1 MALNENIVIKL
12 MADTSNY
19 TAKMQAASAQA
30 DRMSTAMEKPRSTAE
45 KLESGFTK
53 AGMAVGALSLAIGVA
68 AVKSFVDF
76 DAKMSEVQANTGATG
91 SALMALREAALN
103 ASRTSIYS
111 AEDAADAINEL
122 GKAGM
127 STADILSGGL
137 SAALTLAASDN
148 MSTADATQYLSSAMV
163 QFNLSGKDAGKV
175 ADALAAGAG
184 KALGGVSDMGQ
195 ALSMVGST
203 SHMLGASMQETV
215 GTLAAMANAGNI
227 GSEAGTQLR
236 SALIGLM
243 SPSKQV
249 KGEMDELGLTLY
261 DGQGKFVGIAN
272 FAGQLHDK
280 LSQLPEAERNQA
292 MGILFSNAAMSA
304 ANTLY
309 NEGADGIN
317 KWTSEVSDSG
327 YAADLAAKKT
337 DNLKG
342 DLTKFLH
349 TAQDVLIGIG
359 GAANGPLRELTQGA
373 TNLLNL
379 FRSMPE
385 SAQQWV
391 VGSGMIVGSAAGLH
405 KVLGGLSDS
414 SSTFKQT
421 MGLVLDPVQRV
432 KSALPQVA
440 SGASQLAGAFTG
452 AGTGIQSMSGA
463 ASRGGQ
469 ALGGLKSIGS
479 GMLSML
485 GGPWGVAFTSAAI
498 AVGIFAQKQADAKA
512 RTQDMTS
519 ALQSGQTAAQ
529 KLKQNL
535 ESGNNT
541 DWGWFQKTRTGAD
554 SLASALD
561 KAGVSQKTFV
571 DAAMGDKA
579 AIASFNQTL
588 DDYVNKHGGA
598 GTVTDELR
606 AHLEQQTK
614 AVSGSKEAMKEQA
627 EADKQ
632 AAAEKVNNTLAT
644 AGLTD
649 ATSANT
655 DATSEAADASDILA
669 ESFGASKKG
678 INDTAAALGEALDAL
693 KTYYGFSLDASD
705 ANIALHESFDKATKA
720 VTDNGATLDL
730 NTEKGRANQS
740 ALNDVAKS
748 ALDAAEANA
757 RNGQSVDQIL
767 PTIDDARN
775 RFVDF
780 AMKMGMSKDQANT
793 LADQSGLTKDAV
805 NRLTQSVNNVPTQHN
820 TNLTATDNATPVIR
834 NVQEM
839 LNGLHD
845 KTVTLNQVVNYM
857 ATGDLPSASGP
868 LASGYVAVGKADGGY
883 ISGPGSGTSDSISA
897 RLSNGEYVIRASAV
911 DHYGVGLFDQ
921 LNYQRYATGGLVQ
934 QYQTGL
940 IPSKADATL
949 TAQPVRQ
956 INLTY
961 VDQVAGIGPE
971 ARLTKMATRAKAIL
985 ADVI

>member
-1 MALNENIVIKL
+1 MALNENIVIRL

-19 TAKMQAASAQA
+19 TTKMQAASAQA
-30 DRMSTAMEKPRSTAE
+30 ETMAKAMEKPMTTGQRMEA
-45 KLESGFTK
+45 GFTK
-53 AGMAVGALSLAIGVA
+53 AGLAVGALSAAIGVA

-91 SALMALREAALN
+91 SALLALREAALN

-280 LSQLPEAERNQA
+280 LSKLPEAERNQA
-292 MGILFSNAAMSA
+292 MGVLFSNAAMSA

-432 KSALPQVA
+432 ESALPQVA
-440 SGASQLAGAFTG
+440 SGASQLTGAFTG

-463 ASRGGQ
+463 ASRGSQ

-498 AVGIFAQKQADAKA
+498 AVGILAQKQADAKA

-535 ESGNNT
+535 DSGNNT

-705 ANIALHESFDKATKA
+705 ATIVLHESFDKATKA

-834 NVQEM
+834 NVRDM
-839 LNGLHD
+839 LAGLQD

-868 LASGYVAVGKADGGY
+868 LASGYKKVGKASGGY
-883 ISGPGSGTSDSISA
+883 ISGPGTATSDSIPA
-897 RLSNGEYVIRASAV
+897 RLSNGEYVIRAAAV

-921 LNYQRYATGGLVQ
+921 LNYQRYAAGGLVQ
-934 QYQTGL
+934 QYQTGVMPQQQVTKRDYANMPNQTVNYWQLRESDTSLMHKISRRMNSGL
-940 IPSKADATL
+940 I
-949 TAQPVRQ
+949 
-956 INLTY
+956 
-961 VDQVAGIGPE
+961 
-971 ARLTKMATRAKAIL
+971 
-985 ADVI
+985 